1 MGFGK
6 LQQLRHEMR
15 LEGLT
20 EKEFAG
26 GPIDDVGPV
35 AREDKTAVLLKFQLS
50 GEGGDAIGGA
60 SGTEHEAHA
69 GGLGA
74 HQHIVGAGRDDLV
87 GIGERAVEI

>member
-1 MGFGK
+1 MGFGQ
-6 LQQLRHEMR
+6 LQQLRQESR
-15 LEGLT
+15 LKGLT

-35 AREDKTAVLLKFQLS
+35 TREHETAVLFEFQVT
-50 GEGGDAIGGA
+50 GEGGDGIGGA

-74 HQHIVGAGRDDLV
+74 HQHFEGVGRDDFV
-87 GIGERAVEI
+87 GIRERAVEI